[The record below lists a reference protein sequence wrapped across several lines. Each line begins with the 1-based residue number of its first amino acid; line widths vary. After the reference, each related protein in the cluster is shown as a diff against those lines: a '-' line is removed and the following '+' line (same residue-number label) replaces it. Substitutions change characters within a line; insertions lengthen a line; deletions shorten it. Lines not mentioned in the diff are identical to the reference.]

1 MYKLVSALGGKI
13 SLTPKA
19 NNYIK
24 LSEEATQLLTELSE
38 QANTTPEEFLN
49 SLIEKTSKDSVTVGA
64 KG

>member
-1 MYKLVSALGGKI
+1 MYNLVSALGGKI

-24 LSEEATQLLTELSE
+24 LSEEASELLTELSE
-38 QANTTPEEFLN
+38 QADITPEEFLN
-49 SLIEKTSKDSVTVGA
+49 SLIEKAAKDSTVAGV

>member
-1 MYKLVSALGGKI
+1 MYKLVSAHGGKI

>member
-1 MYKLVSALGGKI
+1 MYKLVSAHGGKI

-38 QANTTPEEFLN
+38 QADTTPEEFLN